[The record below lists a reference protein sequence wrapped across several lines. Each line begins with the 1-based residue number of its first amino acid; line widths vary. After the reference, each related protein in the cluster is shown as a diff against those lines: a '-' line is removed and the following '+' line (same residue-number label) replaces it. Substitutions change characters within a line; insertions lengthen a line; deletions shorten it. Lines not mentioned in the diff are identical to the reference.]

1 MIAILYDLLY
11 VIPLSLLAVAAGAPY
26 FGGPE
31 NTIFLHAI
39 AMVIVGISMTLKHW
53 KNRMKFLIPGTI
65 LVLCAGVV
73 LIKEPQER
81 GEFLW
86 QSQWILW
93 VALTAVGCFFAGLL
107 VAKVRMARRIMA
119 VGLVTF
125 LVLFMTLWTLPD
137 KAAVALSLLLLVLVI
152 VDEIQHYWEKSG
164 YTDAKGHLVSV
175 APFLLALCIVV
186 YLLPAP
192 DHPYDWNFVVRLW
205 ERASSYVKLT
215 SRWFHGADEDYEGVI
230 GFSDEH
236 HFWIGLKK
244 KDQEM
249 MTLSGGTNVG
259 QVVYLSGK
267 VLDTFD
273 GRQWTAQNETV
284 ARDRMLDTLE
294 TVSAVTQYDPD
305 YVRNYLWRVELKI
318 RYEEFNT
325 KYFFTPLKSILGKE
339 KLGEAGFYQQG
350 GDLLA
355 TNKLGYGTEY
365 TLSFLRLNQQH
376 VGFQTFLQEAQAPTK
391 ETWEMVREKYEPLD
405 FFKEDGY
412 VKNEGTAYEDYLA
425 YVQRISQYYLPETH
439 VSEQVQEYLDRLFD
453 GAQSDLEKLGRIEN
467 LLASYQYSTHP
478 GEIPADVQ
486 TPEDFLDYFLLESQT
501 GYCSHFATAFVLLA
515 RSQGI
520 PARYVQ
526 GFYVPKQDRES
537 ITVTSTMAHAWPEV
551 YVKGVG
557 WLPYEPTPGKKYSF
571 AWAFKVKS
579 DDSGPSAQMSHDEGE
594 EEIDQELLLQEDEKT
609 GVQIKWRVILIPAGL
624 VLVFLLAFLLIDLA
638 MIKAWYGKL
647 SDAEKFQ
654 VTCKKSLKVLSLMGW
669 ELEQGET
676 LEEFARR
683 VGKKVPK
690 NMLGFIEQY
699 EWLLYAGKLPGKS
712 ERAEAEKELEGLLDR
727 LKTIKGKWF
736 FWYRYQIFRM
746 EAGKKQ
752 LLMNGSEKA

>member
-31 NTIFLHAI
+31 NVIFLHAI
-39 AMVIVGISMTLKHW
+39 AMAVVGVCMVLKHW

-65 LVLCAGVV
+65 LVLCAGVI
-73 LIKEPQER
+73 LMKEPEER

-86 QSQWILW
+86 QNQWILW
-93 VALTAVGCFFAGLL
+93 VVLTAIGCFLVGLL

-119 VGLVTF
+119 IGIIVF

-137 KAAVALSLLLLVLVI
+137 KAAVALALLLFILVV

-175 APFLLALCIVV
+175 APFLLALCLVV

-192 DHPYDWNFVVRLW
+192 DHPYDWNFAVRLW
-205 ERASSYVKLT
+205 QQASSYVKLT
-215 SRWFHGADEDYEGVI
+215 SRWFHGADEDYEGII

-244 KDQEM
+244 KDQEL
-249 MTLSGGTNVG
+249 MTLAGAQNVG
-259 QVVYLSGK
+259 KVVYLSGK

-273 GRQWTAQNETV
+273 GKQWTAQNETI

-294 TVSAVTQYDPD
+294 TVCAVTQYDPD
-305 YVRNYLWRVELKI
+305 YVRNYLWRVEVKI
-318 RYEEFNT
+318 KYDEFNT
-325 KYFFTPLKSILGKE
+325 KYFFTPLKSILGRDNLNDE
-339 KLGEAGFYQQG
+339 GYYQQG
-350 GDLLA
+350 GDLIA
-355 TNKLGYGTEY
+355 TDKLGYGTEY
-365 TLSFLRLNQQH
+365 SVSFLRLNQQH
-376 VGFQTFLQEAQAPTK
+376 VGFQTFLQEAQAPTE
-391 ETWEMVREKYEPLD
+391 ETWEILREKYEPLD
-405 FFKEDGY
+405 LNNEDGY
-412 VKNEGTAYEDYLA
+412 VKNLGTSFEDYQA
-425 YVQRISQYYLPETH
+425 YVERIWQYYLPETH
-439 VSEQVQEYLDRLFD
+439 VSERVQAYLDQLFD
-453 GAQSDLEKLGRIEN
+453 GAESDLEKLNRIEN
-467 LLASYQYSTHP
+467 LLSSYQYSTHP
-478 GEIPADVQ
+478 GELPSYVQ
-486 TPEDFLDYFLLESQT
+486 TQEDFLDYFLLESQQ

-526 GFYVPKQDRES
+526 GFYVPKEDQD
-537 ITVTSTMAHAWPEV
+537 IVTVTSSMAHAWPEV
-551 YVKGVG
+551 YIKGVG

-571 AWAFKVKS
+571 AWSFKVKS
-579 DDSGPSAQMSHDEGE
+579 DGSGPSAPTSHDEGE
-594 EEIDQELLLQEDEKT
+594 DEIDQDLLLDEEEKEA
-609 GVQIKWRVILIPAGL
+609 VHIKWRVILIPAGL
-624 VLVFLLAFLLIDLA
+624 VLAFLLAFLLIDLA
-638 MIKAWYGKL
+638 LVKSWYRKL

-690 NMLGFIEQY
+690 SMLGFLEQY
-699 EWLLYAGKLPGKS
+699 EFLLYAGKLPGS
-712 ERAEAEKELEGLLDR
+712 RERVEAEKELEGLLDR

-736 FWYRYQIFRM
+736 FWYQYQIFRM

-752 LLMNGSEKA
+752 MLLNGSDKA